1 MNLVG
6 GTWAA
11 LVLSSF
17 APVSAGGL
25 VRSDREIDWTAAWER
40 FVSSMNA
47 RARLGARVALLI
59 AISAPVWALGRLG
72 SLASLGAEE
81 RARLLDR
88 LLAHRLYFVRE
99 LVLMLK
105 VCACLAMF
113 RSGEVRARTSYDRP
127 ASPKPRLPMLV
138 AEGA

>member
-17 APVSAGGL
+17 APVSETGL
-25 VRSDREIDWTAAWER
+25 VRSEREIDWAGAWER

-47 RARLGARVALLI
+47 KARLGARIALLI

-88 LLAHRLYFVRE
+88 LLSHRLYAVRE

-113 RSGEVRARTSYDRP
+113 RSDDVRARSGYDRP
-127 ASPKPRLPMLV
+127 TATKPRLPVLATEV
-138 AEGA
+138 V

>member
-1 MNLVG
+1 MNGTG

-17 APVSAGGL
+17 APATAGGL
-25 VRSDREIDWTAAWER
+25 VRSESEIDWAGAWER

-47 RARLGARVALLI
+47 KARLGARVALLI
-59 AISAPVWALGRLG
+59 AITAPVWTLGRLG
-72 SLASLGAEE
+72 SIASLAIEE

-88 LLAHRLYFVRE
+88 LLAHRVYIVRE

-105 VCACLAMF
+105 VCACLAIF
-113 RSGEVRARTSYDRP
+113 RSSEARARTSYD
-127 ASPKPRLPMLV
+127 KPSAVKTRLPVL
-138 AEGA
+138 ATEAA

>member
-17 APVSAGGL
+17 APVSTGGL
-25 VRSDREIDWTAAWER
+25 VRSESEIDWAGAWER

-47 RARLGARVALLI
+47 KARLGARVAMLI
-59 AISAPVWALGRLG
+59 AITAPLWTLTRLG
-72 SLASLGAEE
+72 SIAALGVEE
-81 RARLLDR
+81 RARLFDR
-88 LLAHRLYFVRE
+88 LLGHRLYVVRE

-105 VCACLAMF
+105 VCACLAIF
-113 RSGEVRARTSYDRP
+113 RSSEVRARTSYDRP
-127 ASPKPRLPMLV
+127 VASKVRLPTL
-138 AEGA
+138 ATEAA